1 MNSDEIRIVPQ
12 NPLDLRPEELEGLAE
27 ALRAKMPNL
36 PVRIVAQPQHGYG
49 VTFWEVLRV
58 WVPWSDVAQDAAA
71 AAVGIIAKELV
82 SWARHR
88 FKKSPGRPKY
98 VAILGPN
105 GEVLKVGPPGRARQ
119 DHRHDGRGPRN
130 GRQAAATRLALSASP
145 GRGQRLRDPAR
156 HHNPSDG
163 NSRFKSSRPD
173 HIQQMPSSFSTA
185 SSRTARPR

>member
-1 MNSDEIRIVPQ
+1 MEPPMNSDEIRIVPQ

-105 GEVLKVGPPGRARQ
+105 GEVLKSVRLE
-119 DHRHDGRGPRN
+119 GRGKTIDMTAEDRETD
-130 GRQAAATRLALSASP
+130 AK
-145 GRGQRLRDPAR
+145 LRP
-156 HHNPSDG
+156 
-163 NSRFKSSRPD
+163 PD
-173 HIQQMPSSFSTA
+173 
-185 SSRTARPR
+185 